1 MLSRIL
7 ALAFVGSAV
16 FAAPKPLF
24 QSKLINT
31 QTPGHAVD
39 IDVDL
44 KGAKELFL
52 VVTDGGNGFTADWA
66 DWAEPRLVMG
76 DGSEKKLTEIEWK
89 SAKSGWQQVRVNANA
104 EGHEL
109 RSAGKAIENGI
120 GTHANSVIAFNLPDG
135 AKRFK
140 ARGALDEGGTKQG
153 ATSVVFAV
161 YTENPG
167 EIKAT
172 DDATHDPADA
182 VASLDVH
189 PELTVQLFASEPM
202 MASPSSIDI
211 DARGRVWVCEVVN
224 YRKHLGERAEGDRIL
239 ILEDTDH
246 DGKADKSTVFY
257 QGHDVDSAHGICVLG
272 NKALISC
279 GDDVFW
285 LIDDNGDDKADR
297 KELMFTKIGGAQHDH
312 GIHAVHFGP
321 DGRLYFNFGNAGK
334 QLCDKDGNLITD
346 IHGVKCTNQNNRPYQ
361 QGMVFRCELDGSNVE
376 LLAWNFRNNWEVAVD
391 SFGTMWQSDNDDDGN
406 KGVRINYVMEF
417 GNYGYSDEMTGA
429 GWQTPRIGWEDEIPK
444 RHWHQN
450 DPGVIPN
457 LLQTGAGSP
466 TGMQVYEGDLLPS
479 IFKGMPLHCDAGPN
493 VVRAYVTQPD
503 GAGYKAE
510 IVNILD
516 GAAKD
521 RWFRPSDVAV
531 APDGSLIVAD
541 WYDPGVGGHGMGDV
555 TRGRLFRVTTKAA
568 IQYRVPP
575 LVPVSI
581 EGATPREAFIKQD
594 LARLASPNEATR
606 YLAWEALTKMG
617 AKTEPTLKALFEDN
631 KAEPQ
636 HRARALWLLASLA
649 RSESSHALQRV
660 AASQAEKSSSSP
672 QPSKSSDETK
682 PNGLPSGD
690 GLKPITTLLA
700 AALTDSD
707 ENIRITA
714 IRAARQ
720 LYREQPEKLREVV
733 AKVVAKVV
741 NLHHALAIEVS
752 PAVERDA
759 AIALRFDGSDDA
771 SALINSCVPFGDR
784 WGVEAI
790 GIAVDLYRDRRWKGG
805 LRGQWA
811 DTVEFMAMN
820 LRLMW
825 RCGGV
830 SQVFDG
836 IRYWLPE
843 DPLASVMQSRDLRQF
858 EKDPA
863 MRALIMD
870 QEMTPLRLLRSLQ
883 LLQYNHPNEVAAA
896 AKTIFLKADNET
908 ALASVALLSRD
919 AITKDPAAQTRLD
932 SLLKPVIGKAEFV
945 SLVERLNLTGFEKE
959 LLDYILANPNA
970 PESITAAKML
980 AANRDGTTA
989 LLEKSEPK
997 NAIALINVLGR
1008 VGDRS
1013 SVGVL
1018 NNAYWKLKDNS
1029 ARNAAIEALA
1039 LTSEGA
1045 RNIMRWHSEKKLP
1058 EAQFTTAALALS
1070 RSTDAGLRSEAAKEI
1085 PLPAAMGLANFPTLP
1100 ELMKLTGDATK
1111 GQTMFT
1117 QAGCVACHRVKGQF
1131 IDFGPD
1137 LSQIGNKLSKD
1148 GLFTAI
1154 LYPSAAIEHSFHG
1167 ETIMTKDGQTLVG
1180 YIVSE
1185 TDADLTVKVAG
1196 GASMTVKKSSVTKK
1210 DEMKDSLMP
1219 PGLAATIGAQ
1229 GLADLV
1235 AWLQTLK

>member
-1 MLSRIL
+1 MLDRILVL
-7 ALAFVGSAV
+7 ALASTAA

-24 QSKLINT
+24 QSKLLNT
-31 QTPGHAVD
+31 QTPGHSVD
-39 IDVDL
+39 IDVEL

-66 DWAEPRLVMG
+66 DWAEPRLIMS
-76 DGSEKKLTEIEWK
+76 DSSEKKLTDVEWK
-89 SAKSGWQQVRVNANA
+89 SAKSGWGKVRVNANA
-104 EGHEL
+104 SGGEL
-109 RSAGKAIENGI
+109 RSAGKAIEYGI

-135 AKRFK
+135 AQRFK
-140 ARGALDEGGTKQG
+140 ARGALDEGGSKQG
-153 ATSVVFAV
+153 SDSVVFAV

-167 EIKAT
+167 EIKSS
-172 DDATHDPADA
+172 DEATHDPADA
-182 VASLDVH
+182 IASLDVH
-189 PELTVQLFASEPM
+189 PECVVQLFASEPM

-224 YRKHLGERAEGDRIL
+224 YRKHLGERKEGDRIL

-285 LIDDNGDDKADR
+285 LIDDNNDDKADR

-312 GIHAVHFGP
+312 GIHAFHFGP

-376 LLAWNFRNNWEVAVD
+376 VLAWNFRNNWEVAVD

-479 IFKGMPLHCDAGPN
+479 IFKGMPIHCDAGPN
-493 VVRAYVTQPD
+493 VVRAYVTQPE

-516 GAAKD
+516 GAARD

-568 IQYRVPP
+568 ERYD
-575 LVPVSI
+575 PVQRI
-581 EGATPREAFIKQD
+581 TRGDQWTPAFLD
-594 LARLASPNEATR
+594 LKSPNESAR
-606 YLAWEALTKMG
+606 YGGWHALSKPD
-617 AKTEPTLKALFEDN
+617 APVERIRALFEDK

-636 HRARALWLLASLA
+636 HRARALWLLASLE
-649 RSESSHALQRV
+649 RSIPGLQAAQPQQAGAPSNAKPALQ
-660 AASQAEKSSSSP
+660 
-672 QPSKSSDETK
+672 TK
-682 PNGLPSGD
+682 PD
-690 GLKPITTLLA
+690 GLKPGNTLA
-700 AALTDSD
+700 TALSDSD

-733 AKVVAKVV
+733 AKVVKDSSA
-741 NLHHALAIEVS
+741 
-752 PAVERDA
+752 AVRREA
-759 AIALRFDGSDDA
+759 AIALRFDPSSAASELWADIADQIGS
-771 SALINSCVPFGDR
+771 SDR
-784 WGVEAI
+784 WTVEAL
-790 GIAVDLYRDRRWKGG
+790 GIAGDLAWQSR
-805 LRGQWA
+805 A
-811 DTVEFMAMN
+811 DTLFANSLKKSGQASNQSGQLGQLEISLRVRSSSVTQSLATGLTAN
-820 LRLMW
+820 LTGDVQAW
-825 RCGGV
+825 IKAN
-830 SQVFDG
+830 S
-836 IRYWLPE
+836 
-843 DPLASVMQSRDLRQF
+843 
-858 EKDPA
+858 
-863 MRALIMD
+863 
-870 QEMTPLRLLRSLQ
+870 LRLLRSLQ
-883 LLQYNHPNEVAAA
+883 LLQYNHPAEVAKAA
-896 AKTIFLKADNET
+896 LEIFLKADSET

-919 AITKDPAAQTRLD
+919 QLSKDPAAQARLD
-932 SLLKPVIGKAEFV
+932 SLLKPVIGKPEFV

-989 LLEKSEPK
+989 LLEKSDPK
-997 NAIALINVLGR
+997 SATALVNVLGR
-1008 VGDRS
+1008 VGDRA
-1013 SVGVL
+1013 SVAVL
-1018 NNAYWKLKDNS
+1018 NQAFWKLKDNGV
-1029 ARNAAIEALA
+1029 RNTAIEALA

-1045 RNIMRWHSEKKLP
+1045 RNILRWHSEKKLP
-1058 EAQFTTAALALS
+1058 EAQLTTAALALS
-1070 RSTDAGLRSEAAKEI
+1070 RSTDAGVRSEAASAL
-1085 PLPAAMGLANFPTLP
+1085 PLPAAQGLQNFPTIP
-1100 ELMKLTGDATK
+1100 ELMKLKGDAGK
-1111 GQTMFT
+1111 GQQMFM

-1148 GLFTAI
+1148 GLFTAV

-1167 ETIMTKDGQTLVG
+1167 ETIMTKEGQTIVG

-1185 TDADLTVKVAG
+1185 TDSELTLKVAG
-1196 GASMTVKKSSVTKK
+1196 GAAIAVKKSSIAKK
-1210 DEMKDSLMP
+1210 AEMKDSLMP